1 MRSMRQRLAAVTL
14 IGGLTTLG
22 LGLSAGPANAA
33 AVDLECPAYIGDAQ
47 SGSLHMTA
55 LPSGPSVPA
64 GSNITVTASWDED
77 DFDEV
82 DRLYICGSVDG
93 FYSASMSMFRVG
105 LDENDPSMTL
115 STLVPANLP
124 VGSEVCVVA
133 ALEGRGELP
142 DRDPVEMV
150 SETVCYRSAAAVTT
164 TTTTAAPT
172 TTTTVAPQV
181 EVQPEETGSGAG
193 TNTAPAVEAAPV
205 VEGEVAANPAPAVEL
220 PRTGEALDLLAG
232 FGAAAVAL
240 GGLAR
245 IIGRKRTT
253 K

>member
-22 LGLSAGPANAA
+22 LGLAAGPANAA
-33 AVDLECPAYIGDAQ
+33 SIDLECPAYIGDAQ

-55 LPSGPSVPA
+55 SPNGGSVPA

-82 DRLYICGSVDG
+82 DRLFVCASVDG
-93 FYSASMSMFRVG
+93 FYNAGMSLFRVG

-115 STLVPANLP
+115 STLVPASLP
-124 VGSEVCVVA
+124 VGSNVCVVS

-150 SETVCYRSAAAVTT
+150 SETVCYTSSAAPTTTTTAPPT
-164 TTTTAAPT
+164 TTTTAAP
-172 TTTTVAPQV
+172 V
-181 EVQPEETGSGAG
+181 VQPDVQEETGSGAG
-193 TNTAPAVEAAPV
+193 INSGPAVEAAPV
-205 VEGEVAANPAPAVEL
+205 VEGEVAQNPAPAVEL
-220 PRTGEALDLLAG
+220 PRTGEALDVLAG
-232 FGAAAVAL
+232 FGALAVAL
-240 GGLAR
+240 GGVAR
-245 IIGRKRTT
+245 FTGRKR